1 MEKGI
6 CRVLVYN
13 LRQAELYFGGCML
26 GTVCCV
32 GWIGLLNQE
41 GVGDMLSMVGGMQM
55 FITALVLYI
64 YGLTGWQNLY
74 GMLISFSC
82 KRSHV
87 LCGNMVRDLLIS
99 AQSCIV
105 YVVYERLFGNSAMFS
120 LMAAVLLF
128 SSGLGQLAGMAA
140 MRWGKAVYH
149 VCTFL
154 MILPA
159 SIAINL
165 YWSMNGWKLWGDIR
179 QAAGVDIG
187 KLSLIIAFVFFLAAY
202 AVCCRSLKKRYAV
215 R

>member
-13 LRQAELYFGGCML
+13 LRQAELCFGGCML

-32 GWIGLLNQE
+32 GWFGLLDQE
-41 GVGDMLSMVGGMQM
+41 GVGDMLLKVGGMQM

-99 AQSCIV
+99 AQSCLV
-105 YVVYERLFGNSAMFS
+105 YVVYERLFGNSAMLS

-140 MRWGKAVYH
+140 MRWGKAVYY

-154 MILPA
+154 MIPPA

-165 YWSMNGWKLWGDIR
+165 YWSMNEWTLWDDIR
-179 QAAGVDIG
+179 RDSGVDIG

-202 AVCCRSLKKRYAV
+202 AVCCRSLKKRYTV

>member
-13 LRQAELYFGGCML
+13 LRQAELCFGGCML

-32 GWIGLLNQE
+32 GWFGLLTQE
-41 GVGDMLSMVGGMQM
+41 GVGDMLLKVGGMQM

-99 AQSCIV
+99 AQSCLV
-105 YVVYERLFGNSAMFS
+105 YVVYEKLFGNSVMLS
-120 LMAAVLLF
+120 LMAAILLF

-140 MRWGKAVYH
+140 MRWGKAVYY

-165 YWSMNGWKLWGDIR
+165 CWSMNEWNLWDDIHR
-179 QAAGVDIG
+179 DSGVDIG